1 VCGGPLPSTTIYHSS
16 LSSSPLLILLKI
28 YYIIYIENE
37 KEKKSM
43 LTKKEIIDYIIDGH
57 DIDEL
62 YNQFDELV
70 AKAQDEVV
78 KLKAAELEK
87 QAKEKTIAEAREK
100 AVAALTDYVALVNPD
115 IKPEFINA
123 AVEVLKTVKVR
134 NGKINLYDIMPVLF

>member
-1 VCGGPLPSTTIYHSS
+1 
-16 LSSSPLLILLKI
+16 
-28 YYIIYIENE
+28 
-37 KEKKSM
+37 M

-62 YNQFDELV
+62 YEQFEELV

-100 AVAALTDYVALVNPD
+100 AVAALTDYIALVNPD
-115 IKPEFINA
+115 IKPELIDA
-123 AVEVLKTVKVR
+123 AVDVLKTIKVR